1 MNTRTGTGQ
10 RVSTGLAG
18 LDEVLDGLR
27 IGDNVVWRV
36 SHLDD
41 YARFVT
47 PFIRSA
53 RQAGRRIIYLR
64 FGQQPPLVEGDD
76 TVEVVTIDARDGF
89 ESFTSAVWHQIAE
102 HGRGAFYLFD
112 CLSDLLRD
120 WATDRMVGNFFR
132 VICPFL
138 YQLDTVAW
146 FALYPEH
153 HSRVTL
159 DRIRQTTQV
168 MIDICHSGDDV
179 QIQPVKVTQRHTPT
193 MFLPHRELGDRFE
206 PVIDSSDAARLQPC
220 RTDLQFAQQ
229 PLLDYWD
236 RLFMEAGSAMDSGD
250 QARITS
256 IREQVLQ
263 VMISREPRIL
273 ALARQYLD
281 LTNLLG
287 IRQRMVSS
295 GYIGGKAVG
304 MLIARSILQEQ
315 ARPRS
320 MRQEPHDS
328 SHLGSDAYY
337 AFLVHNDLWPAFMR
351 QRTPEGYLE
360 EAPALHQS
368 ILRGHF
374 PPEIQADLER
384 ILEYYGQYPLL
395 IRSSSL
401 LEDGFG
407 NAFAGKYESCFL
419 TNQGSPEERLVAL
432 EEAIRRV
439 YASSMSQDALRYR
452 LQRGLD
458 QREEPMALLIQR
470 VNGRFHGH
478 YYLPHAAGV
487 AVSRNTFAWDP
498 DMDPTAGM
506 VRLVM
511 GMGTRAVDRIENDH
525 AAVIAL
531 DHPTR
536 QPFRNRDEAYR
547 FSQHQVDVL
556 EVGGRGL
563 ITVPLGR
570 LCESVDSLPM
580 AHLAETDR
588 DAGIRARELG
598 LSTPVW
604 RLTFRPLIEHTG
616 FIAEL
621 REILQTLE
629 SAYSHPVDVEFTLHL
644 DDKGKPGF
652 NLVQCRPLATLGNTL
667 PVELPEQVSPEHL
680 LFATRGH
687 FMGGNINM
695 AIDRVIRINARAYAR
710 LGQQQ
715 RHDIAAEVG
724 SRVRA
729 CPNGAS
735 VMLIGPGRWGTS
747 SPELGVPVRFS
758 DIAGISALVEVAEN
772 AGTMVPDLS
781 YGSHF
786 FQDLVEGS
794 IAYVALFP
802 EERDCDYYP
811 DNLDPAAI
819 DEEVIQE
826 IDLSNRPLRLLAD
839 IVAQRVVCH
848 FAVGPGP

>member
-1 MNTRTGTGQ
+1 
-10 RVSTGLAG
+10 
-18 LDEVLDGLR
+18 
-27 IGDNVVWRV
+27 
-36 SHLDD
+36 
-41 YARFVT
+41 
-47 PFIRSA
+47 
-53 RQAGRRIIYLR
+53 GRRIIYLR
-64 FGQQPPLVEGDD
+64 FGQQPPLVKGDD

-146 FALYPEH
+146 FALHPEH

-168 MIDICHSGDDV
+168 MIDVCHSGDDV

-193 MFLPHRELGDRFE
+193 MFLPHREIADRFE

-220 RTDLQFAQQ
+220 RTEPRLTRQ

-236 RLFMEAGSAMDSGD
+236 RLFMEAGSALDRGD
-250 QARITS
+250 QSRIAS
-256 IREQVLQ
+256 IQEQVLQ

-281 LTNLLG
+281 LPDLLG

-304 MLIARSILQEQ
+304 MLIARAILQEHTG
-315 ARPRS
+315 PRS

-337 AFLVHNDLWPAFMR
+337 AFLVHNGLWPAFMR
-351 QRTPEGYLE
+351 QRTTQGYLQ
-360 EAPALHQS
+360 EAPALRQS
-368 ILRGHF
+368 ILQGHF
-374 PPEIQADLER
+374 PPETLADLER
-384 ILEYYGQYPLL
+384 LLEYYGQYPLL

-407 NAFAGKYESCFL
+407 NAFAGKYDSFFL
-419 TNQGSPEERLVAL
+419 TNQGSPEDRLSAL

-439 YASSMSQDALRYR
+439 YASSMSRDALQYR

-458 QREEPMALLIQR
+458 QLEEPMALLIQR
-470 VNGRFHGH
+470 VNGRFHGR
-478 YYLPHAAGV
+478 YYMPDAAGV
-487 AVSRNTFAWDP
+487 AVSRNTFTWDP
-498 DMDPTAGM
+498 DMDPAAGM

-511 GMGTRAVDRIENDH
+511 GLGTRAVDRIEDDH

-531 DHPTR
+531 DHPGR

-547 FSQHQVDVL
+547 FSQHRVDVL
-556 EVGGRGL
+556 DVSDGGL
-563 ITVPLGR
+563 TTVPLAQ
-570 LCESVDSLPM
+570 LCESVHSLPLT
-580 AHLAETDR
+580 HLAETDR
-588 DAGIRARELG
+588 DASARARELG
-598 LSTPVW
+598 LATPVW
-604 RLTFRPLIEHTG
+604 RLTFRPLIQHSR
-616 FIAEL
+616 FIPEL
-621 REILQTLE
+621 RDMLQTLE
-629 SAYSHPVDVEFTLHL
+629 SAYAHPVDVEFTLHL
-644 DDKGKPGF
+644 DENGQPGF
-652 NLVQCRPLATLGNTL
+652 NLVQCRPLATLGDTL
-667 PVELPEQVSPEHL
+667 PVKVPEQVPPEQL

-695 AIDRVIRINARAYAR
+695 VIDRVIRINASAYAR
-710 LGQQQ
+710 LGQRQ
-715 RHDIAAEVG
+715 RHDIAVEVG
-724 SRVRA
+724 IRVRA
-729 CPNGAS
+729 CPDGAS
-735 VMLIGPGRWGTS
+735 IMLIGPGRWGTS
-747 SPELGVPVRFS
+747 SPELGVPVRFA
-758 DIAGISALVEVAEN
+758 DIAGIAALVEVAEN
-772 AGTMVPDLS
+772 AGAMVPDLS

-786 FQDLVEGS
+786 FQDLVEVG

-802 EERDCDYYP
+802 EERDCDYHP
-811 DNLDPAAI
+811 DILDSAA
-819 DEEVIQE
+819 DDDEVILE
-826 IDLSNRPLRLLAD
+826 TDLTDRPLQLLAD
-839 IVAQRVVCH
+839 VVAQRVLCH
-848 FAVGPGP
+848 FPPS